1 MLNAYP
7 ATKSIT
13 MTITYPATKSI
24 TITITYP
31 ATKSITLSLTWWCR
45 WGTSAGGS

>member
-13 MTITYPATKSI
+13 M
-24 TITITYP
+24 TITYP